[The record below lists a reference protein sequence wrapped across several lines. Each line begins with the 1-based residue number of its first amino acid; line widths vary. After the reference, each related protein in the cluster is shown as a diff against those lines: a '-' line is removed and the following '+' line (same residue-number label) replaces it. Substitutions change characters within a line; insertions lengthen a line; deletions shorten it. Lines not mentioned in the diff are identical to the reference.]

1 MEHLTEVLLGLKKF
15 LDNRTAM
22 MQAMY
27 REDVRQ
33 DFLMKEK
40 LQSIDETGGVKVQP
54 ISSPGVDLS
63 PVNDLIPNT
72 SPRKAPKQPLVKA
85 ATGLLGGADVSNALN
100 INATSMGTEPMPQP
114 KTSLA
119 KVGLEEG
126 IKKTYGWISYQIS
139 KEMYGVPPY
148 DDPDFNPYES
158 AEVMAAG

>member
-85 ATGLLGGADVSNALN
+85 TGLLGGADVSNALN

-126 IKKTYGWISYQIS
+126 IKKNIS
-139 KEMYGVPPY
+139 KDIEDDFVVDDKLKAAFGETLALPY
-148 DDPDFNPYES
+148 
-158 AEVMAAG
+158 